1 MSATDE
7 LRRMLDERGVEWA
20 DGDASHTTEWTNA
33 NGQKCSAMYWKPT
46 LTVLISGC
54 TPEQAI
60 AATLGNEL
68 NPDGLPVIARCRD
81 CKFSVDNGK
90 YCAEGCADSWDWRN
104 VEPDGFCAWGE
115 RRES

>member
-68 NPDGLPVIARCRD
+68 NPDGLPVIVRCRD
-81 CKFSVDNGK
+81 CKHYTEDEAEYWH
-90 YCAEGCADSWDWRN
+90 YCGEWCGQ
-104 VEPDGFCAWGE
+104 VEPDGFCSWGE
-115 RRES
+115 RK